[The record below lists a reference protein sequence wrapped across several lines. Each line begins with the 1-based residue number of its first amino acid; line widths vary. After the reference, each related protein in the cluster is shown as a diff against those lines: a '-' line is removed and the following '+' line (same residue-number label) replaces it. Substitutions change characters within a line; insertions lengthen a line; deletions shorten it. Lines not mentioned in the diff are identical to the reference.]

1 MLKEKLKMMQLLVKS
16 KDRFIYSKYTDLVPK
31 EVLNADN
38 PDLQRPD
45 EETIQEITEMTM
57 VTLEKSISQKV
68 AVAMPV

>member
-1 MLKEKLKMMQLLVKS
+1 MMQLLVKS